1 MKSFLILFIMA
12 SLSFKL
18 NAFDTSEQLNGMK
31 LNTFNDFNDPKLKEV
46 IEKAKNN
53 GSDFGYKFVREEEL
67 KNDRSCSHCPKYL
80 LLTDAVNKVVDKIAK
95 DPKSGISDEL
105 PVKINRLKFL
115 YYTEALRN
123 QNGDILCQRFM
134 DITPDLRPTKF
145 DGQFKLIAEDALKFS
160 SVSEI
165 QYMNPALEEVVYYY
179 RGVEGDKN
187 IVVQAILTKN
197 GGKFRYYRYT
207 PSEKES
213 DPYNLPDMEKNYG
226 PVIAPTLADTMEFKD
241 VLDSDPKGLAA
252 APENYKLKFKTE
264 VEKRNRF
271 IPKNVHFIEA
281 SIDQDVA
288 AGISVKGS
296 SDTSLTGNAA
306 HLAIKNGASDMVLVD
321 LDTKLSGKT
330 EHRITIPYSIHMLD
344 TLPDYALKGKI
355 QHENEAEIVT
365 MSLTDKSVEYLRS
378 EYRKNTNTNK
388 DSYVFARDVKLD
400 TNEILS
406 VQYGK
411 NEEDKRYASLKHS
424 KTLKDNITLVLDVRV
439 DQDKKVSL
447 FYQVNA
453 KF

>member
-1 MKSFLILFIMA
+1 
-12 SLSFKL
+12 
-18 NAFDTSEQLNGMK
+18 
-31 LNTFNDFNDPKLKEV
+31 
-46 IEKAKNN
+46 
-53 GSDFGYKFVREEEL
+53 
-67 KNDRSCSHCPKYL
+67 
-80 LLTDAVNKVVDKIAK
+80 
-95 DPKSGISDEL
+95 
-105 PVKINRLKFL
+105 
-115 YYTEALRN
+115 
-123 QNGDILCQRFM
+123 
-134 DITPDLRPTKF
+134 
-145 DGQFKLIAEDALKFS
+145 
-160 SVSEI
+160 
-165 QYMNPALEEVVYYY
+165 
-179 RGVEGDKN
+179 
-187 IVVQAILTKN
+187 
-197 GGKFRYYRYT
+197 
-207 PSEKES
+207 
-213 DPYNLPDMEKNYG
+213 
-226 PVIAPTLADTMEFKD
+226 
-241 VLDSDPKGLAA
+241 
-252 APENYKLKFKTE
+252 
-264 VEKRNRF
+264 
-271 IPKNVHFIEA
+271 
-281 SIDQDVA
+281 
-288 AGISVKGS
+288 
-296 SDTSLTGNAA
+296 
-306 HLAIKNGASDMVLVD
+306 MVLVD